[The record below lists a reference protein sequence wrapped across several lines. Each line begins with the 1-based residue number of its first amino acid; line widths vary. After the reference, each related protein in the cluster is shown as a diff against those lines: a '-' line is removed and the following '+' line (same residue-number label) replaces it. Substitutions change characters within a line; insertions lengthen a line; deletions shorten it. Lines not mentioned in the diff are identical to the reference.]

1 MSRKNYRDL
10 EKPAD
15 ASAET
20 MKELDDANK
29 GKDAQVNEFQAA
41 ETRGRAIM
49 ANTPAE
55 TAKTKPV
62 PVQGFVKAGVDATA
76 RGRAMIQEA
85 HEARKGLDVFP
96 PARLLN
102 KKP

>member
-1 MSRKNYRDL
+1 MHYRDL
-10 EKPAD
+10 EKPFPD

-49 ANTPAE
+49 ANTPAAA
-55 TAKTKPV
+55 AKTKPV
-62 PVQGFVKAGVDATA
+62 PVQGFVKDAQDATA
-76 RGRAMIQEA
+76 RGRETMEA
-85 HEARKGLDVFP
+85 ARREERNFP
-96 PARLLN
+96 PARQVV
-102 KKP
+102 KP